1 MMKRILCLIAA
12 FLFVLP
18 VASAAYKDQINRDE
32 HVLQSTD
39 IALGGLMVGTTRAQ
53 VEAIYGAPTARTE
66 PKRSIALDEMMD
78 EYTYGTSFKVIFVKD
93 TVMYLNT
100 NAHNGIATPAGVTVG
115 MDASI
120 LQKIYGTGEVDPTKH
135 KARRMPGYDYYT
147 YWQAGDPLHYLT
159 FAVKDGK
166 IAYIKVGLMQR

>member
-1 MMKRILCLIAA
+1 MKMKKMVMSLLLGATLAA
-12 FLFVLP
+12 G
-18 VASAAYKDQINRDE
+18 SAVCGAEGIDWITPQDM
-32 HVLQSTD
+32 S
-39 IALGGLMVGTTRAQ
+39 LGG
-53 VEAIYGAPTARTE
+53 VEPGMSLSYVESIYGPMQEIKSHHVDHLLGYGDTVKIVPSA
-66 PKRSIALDEMMD
+66 D
-78 EYTYGTSFKVIFVKD
+78 GTSVKA
-93 TVMYLNT
+93 VLVKGN
-100 NAHNGIATPAGVTVG
+100 NGWATPAGVTVG